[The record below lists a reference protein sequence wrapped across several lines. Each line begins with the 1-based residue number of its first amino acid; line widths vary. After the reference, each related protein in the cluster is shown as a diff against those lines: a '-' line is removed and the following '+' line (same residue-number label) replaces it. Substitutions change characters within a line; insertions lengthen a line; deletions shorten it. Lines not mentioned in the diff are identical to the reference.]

1 MSWSHIKIDLP
12 KPPRK
17 LTRLIIRTVD
27 TQEVEHISKGDV
39 IIYGQVVTGRKT
51 TILPLRDFLHQST
64 FNSFQGGNEQKVPLD
79 FTNSVLAC
87 VVHINFNKYPSIT
100 FAQEAHAVNITV
112 TEWKG
117 IIKKKGFKV
126 DLFIEDKNMQ

>member
-27 TQEVEHISKGDV
+27 TQEVEHISKGEV

-51 TILPLRDFLHQST
+51 TILPLQDFLPKYLQFIS
-64 FNSFQGGNEQKVPLD
+64 GG
-79 FTNSVLAC
+79 
-87 VVHINFNKYPSIT
+87 
-100 FAQEAHAVNITV
+100 
-112 TEWKG
+112 
-117 IIKKKGFKV
+117 
-126 DLFIEDKNMQ
+126 

>member
-1 MSWSHIKIDLP
+1 M
-12 KPPRK
+12 
-17 LTRLIIRTVD
+17 
-27 TQEVEHISKGDV
+27 
-39 IIYGQVVTGRKT
+39 IIYQN
-51 TILPLRDFLHQST
+51 T
-64 FNSFQGGNEQKVPLD
+64 FNSFQGGNEQTVPLD
-79 FTNSVLAC
+79 FSVQSVLAC
-87 VVHINFNKYPSIT
+87 VVHINFNKLPAIT